1 MPATLARAASTY
13 QQVQVTSRSPLELV
27 VMLYDGALTSLGQA
41 RAAIERRD
49 LHAKA
54 RAMGKTMAIVHEL
67 QNTLDFE
74 SGREVALNLDRLY
87 TFVTER
93 LTEANLRLDTAP
105 LDEAERVL
113 VSLRDAW
120 AQAAAVPVTKAG

>member
-1 MPATLARAASTY
+1 MSATLARAASTY

-41 RAAIERRD
+41 RSAIERRD

-87 TFVTER
+87 TFVTGR
-93 LTEANLRLDTAP
+93 LIEANLRLDTAP

-113 VSLRDAW
+113 VTLRDAW
-120 AQAAAVPVTKAG
+120 AQAAAVPASKAG

>member
-1 MPATLARAASTY
+1 MSVTLARAASAY

-27 VMLYDGALTSLGQA
+27 VLLYDGALASLAQA
-41 RAAIERRD
+41 RTAMERRD

-54 RAMGKTMAIVHEL
+54 RAMTKTMAIVHEL
-67 QNTLDFE
+67 QSTLNFE
-74 SGREVALNLDRLY
+74 NGRDVAVNLDRLY
-87 TFVTER
+87 TFVTAR
-93 LTEANLRLDTAP
+93 LVDANIRLDPAP

-120 AQAAAVPVTKAG
+120 AQVATAPVSKAG